1 MDFLL
6 NPDSVLKSLVTLFVI
21 MDPFSS
27 IPVFVMLTKK
37 TKENERVRAAGV
49 ACAVAAIVLVL
60 FMLAGPWLLG
70 TMGITLKSFMV
81 AGGLLLLI
89 TAIQFFL
96 GIEFGKGR
104 ERDVGVEVVLIGT
117 PLLTGPGV
125 MATSIILTATFGM
138 ANVMAAALIAVAV
151 SFATLLLSSKIH
163 RLIGRNG
170 LQIFSK
176 IMAILLA
183 AISVEFIRNGMVG

>member
-1 MDFLL
+1 
-6 NPDSVLKSLVTLFVI
+6 

-27 IPVFVMLTKK
+27 IPAFVMLTKK
-37 TKENERVRAAGV
+37 AQESERARAAGV
-49 ACAVAAIVLVL
+49 ACAVAGVVLIL
-60 FMLAGPWLLG
+60 FMIAGPWLLD
-70 TMGITLKSFMV
+70 TMGISLKSFMV

-89 TAIQFFL
+89 TAVQFFL
-96 GIEFGKGR
+96 GIEFGKG
-104 ERDVGVEVVLIGT
+104 EEKDVAVEVVLIGV

-138 ANVMAAALIAVAV
+138 ANVMAAALIAIAA
-151 SFATLLLSSKIH
+151 SYATLLLSSRLHKI
-163 RLIGRNG
+163 IGKNG

-183 AISVEFIRNGMVG
+183 AISIEFIRNGMVG